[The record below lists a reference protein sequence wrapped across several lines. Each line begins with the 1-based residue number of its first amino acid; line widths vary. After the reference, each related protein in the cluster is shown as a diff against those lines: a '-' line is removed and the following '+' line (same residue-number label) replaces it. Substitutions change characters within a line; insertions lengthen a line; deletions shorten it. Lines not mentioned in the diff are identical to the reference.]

1 MEQTTIAEDVASGVS
16 RAVGDVVLG
25 PMLAAT
31 LSSREM
37 RAETARIL
45 WTAAIALG
53 VGIGVGVYAGVK
65 LGRK

>member
-1 MEQTTIAEDVASGVS
+1 MPETSTAEDIATGVS

-31 LSSREM
+31 LSSREV
-37 RAETARIL
+37 RTETSRIL
-45 WTAAIALG
+45 WTAALALG
-53 VGIGVGVYAGVK
+53 VGIGIGVYAGVK